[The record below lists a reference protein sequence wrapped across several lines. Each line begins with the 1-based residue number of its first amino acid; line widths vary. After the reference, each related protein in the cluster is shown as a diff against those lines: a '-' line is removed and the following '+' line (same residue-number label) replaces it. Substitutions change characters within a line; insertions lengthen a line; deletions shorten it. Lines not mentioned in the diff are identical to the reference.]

1 MLLATHFSPKIC
13 MRMVIMKVGTNPG
26 PFCKTDIYNLN
37 KVRLL
42 RLKTT
47 SEQKEASKHS
57 FTGTE
62 LEIFEGLFLSTN
74 ISKT

>member
-1 MLLATHFSPKIC
+1 
-13 MRMVIMKVGTNPG
+13 MVIMKVGTNPG

-42 RLKTT
+42 RLKST
-47 SEQKEASKHS
+47 SEQKEASKRS